1 MRKLAR
7 SELSPLAK
15 AKQHIPIVS
24 KRSGRPDKICV
35 MSTRKLRNNFVSRDV
50 VDRLG
55 FAAHLDTATVSS
67 IIWDSKCYTSTGEFV
82 ELSFPL
88 PGSGEVVAQRL
99 LVLDNPPFD
108 MLLGGPAIGLP
119 VSRNRKSLLT

>member
-1 MRKLAR
+1 
-7 SELSPLAK
+7 
-15 AKQHIPIVS
+15 
-24 KRSGRPDKICV
+24 

-55 FAAHLDTATVSS
+55 FAARLDTATVSS

-108 MLLGGPAIGLP
+108 MLLGGPAIGIP
-119 VSRNRKSLLT
+119 ASRNRKSLLT